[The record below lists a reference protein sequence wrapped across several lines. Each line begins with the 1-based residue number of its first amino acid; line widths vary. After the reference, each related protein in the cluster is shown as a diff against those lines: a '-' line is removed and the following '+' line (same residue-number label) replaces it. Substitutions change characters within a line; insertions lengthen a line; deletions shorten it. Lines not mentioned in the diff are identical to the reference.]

1 MGNILII
8 SENKSFLI
16 TSMQAKLEELGHRVY
31 VAGNDVSEIDKIT
44 VDLQMMIFF
53 AEEKIVADKKIL
65 VYLRDRVDEE
75 DFVIFSIGDREELDE
90 FARAIPKQF
99 IKKELVRP
107 INTNELVESVDTFLK
122 DAENHPKK
130 KILVVDDSG
139 AMLRNVKSWLEDRY
153 QVILAN
159 SGAMAI
165 KYLATNHPDLI
176 LLDYE
181 MPVCDGKQVLEM
193 IRSEMEFSDVPVFF
207 LTGKNDKESVLSVS
221 SLKPQGYLLKTMEPE
236 KIVAII
242 DDYFEKQ

>member
-75 DFVIFSIGDREELDE
+75 DFVIFSIDE

-139 AMLRNVKSWLEDRY
+139 AMLRNVKS
-153 QVILAN
+153 
-159 SGAMAI
+159 
-165 KYLATNHPDLI
+165 
-176 LLDYE
+176 
-181 MPVCDGKQVLEM
+181 
-193 IRSEMEFSDVPVFF
+193 
-207 LTGKNDKESVLSVS
+207 
-221 SLKPQGYLLKTMEPE
+221 
-236 KIVAII
+236 
-242 DDYFEKQ
+242 